1 MQNLLKKTYFLF
13 FCFFLFNSCSEK
25 IELIGDFDETAVIYG
40 ILDQSDSLHYIKIN
54 RAFIGPGN
62 ALDIAQIP
70 DSSYFDQVEATVSE
84 WINGVQVRSWLLS
97 DTIID
102 NKETNGVFYAPDQK
116 LYYFKTL
123 PTNSDQSQQISSN
136 PQETSLNIDAVYKLN
151 VVLNGGNFEVNGET
165 ELVKNISTNTSSQ
178 NFTFKFIDNTNTY
191 KSTGVTVSNTGTSHI
206 INTSL
211 DVRFYEYVGPSWDLK
226 SFNWNLGESDVSP
239 GQAITFSAVGETF
252 YNLMASNCSD
262 NPSITKRTFAGIEIN
277 IVGGAQDLYN
287 YMLVNQPSSSLA
299 QNKPTYTNLT
309 VNDSDKNVIGIFSSR
324 QTVKYFKPFYTTP
337 QQAYIRAIDKN
348 STRELCIGPFTGLKL
363 FCSNHPGDNI
373 LGSEESYACP

>member
-1 MQNLLKKTYFLF
+1 MQNILKKTYFLF

-25 IELIGDFDETAVIYG
+25 IELIGNFDETAVIYG

-84 WINGVQVRSWLLS
+84 WVNGVQVRSWLLS

-102 NKETNGVFYAPDQK
+102 NKESNGVFYAPNQK

-123 PTNSDQSQQISSN
+123 PTNSDQSQQVSTN
-136 PQETSLNIDAVYKLN
+136 PSETSLNINAVYKLN
-151 VVLNGGNFEVNGET
+151 IILNGGDFEVNGET
-165 ELVKNISTNTSSQ
+165 ELVKNISTTASSQ
-178 NFTFKFIDNTNTY
+178 NFTFKFIDNNNTY

-211 DVRFYEYVGPSWDLK
+211 DVRFYEYVGSSWDLK

-239 GQAITFSAVGETF
+239 NQGKTFSAVGETF
-252 YNLMASNCSD
+252 YNLTASNCSD
-262 NPSITKRTFAGIEIN
+262 NPSITKRTFAGIEIT

-309 VNDSDKNVIGIFSSR
+309 VSDSDKKVIGIFSSR
-324 QTVKYFKPFYTTP
+324 QTVKSFKPFFTTP

-348 STRELCIGPFTGLKL
+348 STRELCIGPFTGLLL

-373 LGSEESYACP
+373 IGSEESYACP

>member
-1 MQNLLKKTYFLF
+1 MQNLLKKKYFLF
-13 FCFFLFNSCSEK
+13 FSFFLFNSCSEK
-25 IELIGDFDETAVIYG
+25 IELIGNFNETAVIYG
-40 ILDQSDSLHYIKIN
+40 VLDQSDSLHYIKIN

-84 WINGVQVRSWLLS
+84 WVNGVQVRSWLLS

-102 NKETNGVFYAPDQK
+102 NKETNGVFYAPEQK

-123 PTNSDQSQQISSN
+123 PTNFDQSQQISSN
-136 PQETSLNIDAVYKLN
+136 PQETSLNINAIYKIN
-151 VVLNGGNFEVNGET
+151 IVLNGGEFEVNGET

-178 NFTFKFIDNTNTY
+178 NFTFKFIDNNNTY

-211 DVRFYEYVGPSWDLK
+211 QVRFYEYIGTSWDLR

-239 GQAITFSAVGETF
+239 GQAKTFSAVGETF
-252 YNLMASNCSD
+252 YNLTASNCSD
-262 NPSITKRTFAGIEIN
+262 NTSITKRTFGGIEIT

-309 VNDSDKNVIGIFSSR
+309 VSENDKNVIGIFSSR
-324 QTVKYFKPFYTTP
+324 QTVKSFKPFYTTP

-348 STRELCIGPFTGLKL
+348 STRELCIGPFTGLYL

-373 LGSEESYACP
+373 VGSEESFACP

>member
-13 FCFFLFNSCSEK
+13 FSFFLFNSCSEK
-25 IELIGDFDETAVIYG
+25 IELIGNFNETAVIYG
-40 ILDQSDSLHYIKIN
+40 VLDQSDSLHYIKIN

-84 WINGVQVRSWLLS
+84 WVNGVQVRSWLLS

-102 NKETNGVFYAPDQK
+102 NKETNGVFYAPEQK

-123 PTNSDQSQQISSN
+123 PTNFDQSQQISSN
-136 PQETSLNIDAVYKLN
+136 PQETSLNINAIYKIN
-151 VVLNGGNFEVNGET
+151 IVLNGGEFEVNGET

-178 NFTFKFIDNTNTY
+178 NFTFKFIDNNNTY

-211 DVRFYEYVGPSWDLK
+211 QVRFYEYIGTSWDLR

-239 GQAITFSAVGETF
+239 GQAKTFSAVGETF
-252 YNLMASNCSD
+252 YNLTASNCSD
-262 NPSITKRTFAGIEIN
+262 NTSITKRTFGGIEIT

-309 VNDSDKNVIGIFSSR
+309 VSENDKNVIGIFSSR
-324 QTVKYFKPFYTTP
+324 QTVKSFKPFYTTP

-348 STRELCIGPFTGLKL
+348 STRELCIGPFTGLYL

-373 LGSEESYACP
+373 VGSEESFACP

>member
-84 WINGVQVRSWLLS
+84 WVNGVQVRSWLLS
-97 DTIID
+97 DTIIE

-123 PTNSDQSQQISSN
+123 PTNFDQSQQVSSN
-136 PQETSLNIDAVYKLN
+136 PQETSLNINAVYKLN
-151 VVLNGGNFEVNGET
+151 IVLNGGEFEVNGET

-211 DVRFYEYVGPSWDLK
+211 QVRFYEYVGSSWDLK

-239 GQAITFSAVGETF
+239 SQSKTFSAVGETF
-252 YNLMASNCSD
+252 YNLMASNCTN

-309 VNDSDKNVIGIFSSR
+309 VSDSDKNVIGIFSSR
-324 QTVKYFKPFYTTP
+324 QTVKSFKPFYTTP

-348 STRELCIGPFTGLKL
+348 STRELCIGPFTGLYL

-373 LGSEESYACP
+373 VGSEESYACP

>member
-1 MQNLLKKTYFLF
+1 MQNSLKKTYFLF
-13 FCFFLFNSCSEK
+13 FSFFLFNSCSEK
-25 IELIGDFDETAVIYG
+25 IELIGNFNETAVIYG

-70 DSSYFDQVEATVSE
+70 DSSYFDQVKATVTE
-84 WINGVQVRSWLLS
+84 WVNGVQVRSWLLR

-102 NKETNGVFYAPDQK
+102 NKETNGVFFAPEQK

-123 PTNSDQSQQISSN
+123 PTNFDQSQQISSN
-136 PQETSLNIDAVYKLN
+136 PLENSLNINATYKIN
-151 VVLNGGNFEVNGET
+151 IVLNGGEFEVNGET

-178 NFTFKFIDNTNTY
+178 NFTFKFIDNNNTY

-211 DVRFYEYVGPSWDLK
+211 QVRFYEYIGTSWDLK
-226 SFNWNLGESDVSP
+226 SFNWNLGESDVNP
-239 GQAITFSAVGETF
+239 GQAKTFSAVGETF
-252 YNLMASNCSD
+252 YNLTASNCSD
-262 NPSITKRTFAGIEIN
+262 NPSITKRTFGGIEIT

-309 VNDSDKNVIGIFSSR
+309 VSENDKNVIGIFSSR
-324 QTVKYFKPFYTTP
+324 QTVKSFKPFYTTP
-337 QQAYIRAIDKN
+337 QQAFIRAIDKN
-348 STRELCIGPFTGLKL
+348 STRELCIGQFTGLYL

-373 LGSEESYACP
+373 VGSEESFACP

>member
-1 MQNLLKKTYFLF
+1 MQNTLKKTYFLF

-84 WINGVQVRSWLLS
+84 WVNGVQVRSWLLS

-123 PTNSDQSQQISSN
+123 PTNFDQSQQVSSN
-136 PQETSLNIDAVYKLN
+136 PQETSLNINAVYKLN
-151 VVLNGGNFEVNGET
+151 IVLNGGEFEVNGET

-211 DVRFYEYVGPSWDLK
+211 QVRFYEYVGSSWDLK

-252 YNLMASNCSD
+252 YNLMASNCTD
-262 NPSITKRTFAGIEIN
+262 NPSITKRTFGGIEIN

-309 VNDSDKNVIGIFSSR
+309 VSDSDKNVIGIFSSR
-324 QTVKYFKPFYTTP
+324 QTVKSFKPFYTTP

-348 STRELCIGPFTGLKL
+348 STRELCIGPFTGLYL

-373 LGSEESYACP
+373 VGSEESYACP